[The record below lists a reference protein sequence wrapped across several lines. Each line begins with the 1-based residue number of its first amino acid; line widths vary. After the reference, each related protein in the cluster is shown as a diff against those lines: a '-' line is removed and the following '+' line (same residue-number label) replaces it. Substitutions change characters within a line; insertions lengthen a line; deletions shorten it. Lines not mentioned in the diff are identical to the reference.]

1 MATCGAWNGSRF
13 TGLFSTVVHRFPQ
26 IFWANSL
33 DAVRENIYLAR
44 QIEPEAKK
52 TYRFDLES
60 EASRFRISEATGKLK
75 DFPIQR
81 RTRDGLT
88 AVA

>member
-1 MATCGAWNGSRF
+1 MATCGAWNGSPF

-52 TYRFDLES
+52 T
-60 EASRFRISEATGKLK
+60 
-75 DFPIQR
+75 
-81 RTRDGLT
+81 
-88 AVA
+88 